1 MQIKRDPPGMGT
13 WPAPQ
18 QCRLH
23 PLQQNTLF
31 AVVDHLHGQANLLA
45 ILKRIGTRLVVV
57 IIHDTTAVDDRQR
70 HIVQAEPRERAGG
83 DRGCQQPASSHRD
96 VHGAWRQHPLG
107 AHSLPHGDD
116 QRHHRHSVTPTSV
129 IQPMQNTHSTS
140 FPASR
145 RLIATPSKPTGGGK
159 GPNTK
164 EHTMTTTMS
173 MTERHKRVEELVMQD
188 PLVRERASKFSDAQ
202 ADISRWHVTN
212 KTALRATIG
221 QLDELD
227 ELIEYSEFC
236 LEDLKCAKHSAYKHV
251 MAQYPHVWDTTC
263 PDPFT
268 TDTQDKAEE
277 MVTIRKDDAVDALV
291 NIYGGHIDQWL
302 EALRDRT
309 HAQTDAADVR
319 TPCACAMCTTLDKD
333 SEDTDTKPTLAERA
347 AYFAARDHADD
358 ADTPDAP
365 GRRTAV
371 RIVAYDAH
379 KGGCHEADHTDV
391 PVWLLDTRTPPSHA
405 MSAKPPCR
413 RSAPSSTT

>member
-1 MQIKRDPPGMGT
+1 
-13 WPAPQ
+13 
-18 QCRLH
+18 
-23 PLQQNTLF
+23 
-31 AVVDHLHGQANLLA
+31 
-45 ILKRIGTRLVVV
+45 
-57 IIHDTTAVDDRQR
+57 
-70 HIVQAEPRERAGG
+70 
-83 DRGCQQPASSHRD
+83 
-96 VHGAWRQHPLG
+96 
-107 AHSLPHGDD
+107 
-116 QRHHRHSVTPTSV
+116 
-129 IQPMQNTHSTS
+129 
-140 FPASR
+140 
-145 RLIATPSKPTGGGK
+145 
-159 GPNTK
+159 
-164 EHTMTTTMS
+164 MTTTMS

-277 MVTIRKDDAVDALV
+277 MVTIRKDDAVDELV

-391 PVWLLDTRTPPSHA
+391 PVWLLDTPNTAIARDVRQATLQEIRTLIDDLIDGGGQ
-405 MSAKPPCR
+405 
-413 RSAPSSTT
+413 